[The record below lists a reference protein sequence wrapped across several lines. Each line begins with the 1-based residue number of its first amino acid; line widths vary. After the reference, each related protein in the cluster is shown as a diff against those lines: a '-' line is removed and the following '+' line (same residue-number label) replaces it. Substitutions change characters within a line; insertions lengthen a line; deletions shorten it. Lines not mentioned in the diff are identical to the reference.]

1 MNSKQDAITTTG
13 LFYAVEKK
21 HNSIVRLLLEQPTA
35 DLNNTDMCG
44 DTALHCAVYHDGN
57 IEAVQLLLAD
67 PRLNTVNHKN
77 NDGETPV
84 MLAMIF
90 GNMDALR
97 KLAFHSSV
105 DLDTRDDQGRSLEE
119 VAR

>member
-1 MNSKQDAITTTG
+1 M
-13 LFYAVEKK
+13 AVEKK

-57 IEAVQLLLAD
+57 IEALQMLLAD
-67 PRLNTVNHKN
+67 PRLTTVNHEN
-77 NDGETPV
+77 NDEETPV
-84 MLAMIF
+84 MLAMTYE
-90 GNMDALR
+90 NMDALR
-97 KLAFHSSV
+97 LLAFHPSV
-105 DLDTRDDQGRSLEE
+105 DLDVRDWHGRSLEE